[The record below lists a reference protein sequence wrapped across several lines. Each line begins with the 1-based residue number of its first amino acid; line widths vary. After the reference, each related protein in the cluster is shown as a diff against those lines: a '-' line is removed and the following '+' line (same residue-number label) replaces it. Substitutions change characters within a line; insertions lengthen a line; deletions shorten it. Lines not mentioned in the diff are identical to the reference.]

1 MRKFLLFCGL
11 LIPLIA
17 GAKDKLD
24 FVLDYSC
31 FSKPASDLQK
41 VELYFSVPV
50 KSLKYNDSLQASF
63 SIKVQIFDNSRLV
76 ASDYFGQ
83 YSSLKSKSELTS
95 GSEAPSQTTLEL
107 APGIYRL
114 KAVVTDLASKDSAV
128 IEIPQ
133 VSEKFKVTAPGNKL
147 AISNIQLSSKM
158 IPAEKPTD
166 QFVKN
171 GMLIIPNPRKLFGT
185 HNPFL
190 SYYAELY
197 NLEKDKDY
205 RLNWEIYTPEGK
217 FIRKGDQPLV
227 LKGSETAKAVF
238 DKIKIYYLK
247 SGSYNFLLRLAD
259 QAGTDSVYRSN
270 SFFIYRPLDFEKKVF
285 AADSLAD
292 LFEVLPDEKINEE
305 YTQLSAVFS
314 QKEQNISDQLNEAG
328 KRNFLKKYW
337 QEKESADP
345 DARNKFLYL
354 VALAD
359 QNYSTVNTKGW
370 KTDRGRVLIKMGEPD
385 KKDQLVLNKGTLDH
399 EIWLYYSSNSKFVF
413 TDSHGLGDY
422 KLIHSD
428 YPGEKSD
435 PNWENKLKTRSSG
448 MDMDY

>member
-1 MRKFLLFCGL
+1 MKKILLFCAL
-11 LIPLIA
+11 LIPIIVS
-17 GAKDKLD
+17 AKDKLD

-31 FSKPASDLQK
+31 FKQTGSDLGR

-50 KSLKYNDSLQASF
+50 KSLQYNDSLQASF
-63 SIKVQIFDNSRLV
+63 SIKVQVFDGSKLL

-83 YSSLKSKSELTS
+83 YSFLKSKNELNS
-95 GSEAPSQTTLEL
+95 GGEAPSQTNIEL
-107 APGIYRL
+107 APGTYRL

-133 VSEKFKVTAPGNKL
+133 ASEKFKIVSPDHKMAV
-147 AISNIQLSSKM
+147 SNIQLSSKM
-158 IPAEKPTD
+158 VSAEKNSD

-197 NLEKDKDY
+197 NLQKDKDY
-205 RLNWEIYTPEGK
+205 RLNWEIYTSEGK
-217 FIRKGDQPLV
+217 FIRKGDQPLY
-227 LKGSETAKAVF
+227 LKGSESVKAVF
-238 DKIKIYYLK
+238 DKVKIYYLK
-247 SGSYNFLLRLAD
+247 SGSYNFMLRLAD
-259 QAGTDSVYRSN
+259 QAGVDSVFRSN
-270 SFFIYRPLDFEKKVF
+270 NFYIYRPLDFEKKVF
-285 AADSLAD
+285 ATDSLAD
-292 LFEVLPDEKINEE
+292 LFEVLPDDKIDDE
-305 YTQLSAVFS
+305 YAQLSAVFS
-314 QKEQNISDQLNEAG
+314 QKEQSISDQLNESG

-359 QNYSTVNTKGW
+359 REYSTVNIKGW

-413 TDSHGLGDY
+413 TDSHGLGNY

-435 PNWENKLKTRSSG
+435 PNWESKLKSRSGGS
-448 MDMDY
+448 MDY